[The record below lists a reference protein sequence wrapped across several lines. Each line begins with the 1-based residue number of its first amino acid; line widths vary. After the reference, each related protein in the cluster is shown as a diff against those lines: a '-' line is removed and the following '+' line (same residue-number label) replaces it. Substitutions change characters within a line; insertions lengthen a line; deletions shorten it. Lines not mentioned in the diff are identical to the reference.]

1 MHRAPTPKRA
11 ESIFQYAATPHRETT
26 ESQEGGTVFLFEEPG
41 KFAGKYPRFPENA
54 PRFTFVDEVFGISR
68 ELPMNYV
75 ERDKVDNKLFLA
87 LNQNHHIV
95 IHGSSKQGKTC
106 LRKWNIKDKPHV
118 VVACIEITSLAELN
132 AAILKAVGY
141 RVEKSSSTSVSG
153 KSKINAK
160 VDVHFKAPGFDM
172 TTSTGE
178 ESERSREQIQTTE
191 PLELDPEDIND
202 MIRALES
209 IEFDSLIILEDFHY
223 LPSVVQKS
231 FSRALKGYF
240 DYSAYR
246 FVMIG
251 VWLDDNK
258 LLRFN
263 GDLGSRIA
271 TVNADHWSRTE
282 LEDVIEKGENL
293 IGLKFESDF
302 CDYVLE
308 NCLGSV
314 WVVQQVCYQACIA
327 AGIIGDSGREI
338 RPVGSLE
345 LARKLMQD
353 IVRDQSSRSTSFIDG
368 FSAGPNAELAEIY
381 RWALYAVIASD
392 VARLEGG
399 LQVEEIVNFIDSF
412 GLGAGPRQ
420 RDLLAE
426 LPNIAEFQMH
436 HLEISPIVLD
446 YDFGARRLNVVD
458 RSFLIWLN
466 GQDRVEILREADM
479 PGNSLRHWQR
489 VVHDVKNAH
498 HKPESATVGAR
509 TRADEQVE
517 RPT

>member
-1 MHRAPTPKRA
+1 MV
-11 ESIFQYAATPHRETT
+11 I
-26 ESQEGGTVFLFEEPG
+26 FEESG
-41 KFAGKYPRFPENA
+41 KFAGKYPKFPEDA
-54 PRFTFVDEVFGISR
+54 PQFTFVDEVFGISR

-87 LNQNHHIV
+87 LTQKHHIV

-118 VVACIEITSLAELN
+118 VVACIEIASLAELN

-141 RVEKSSSTSVSG
+141 RVERSSSTSVSG

-160 VDVHFKAPGFDM
+160 IDFKFTVSGFDL
-172 TTSTGE
+172 TSSTGE
-178 ESERSREQIQTTE
+178 ELETSQERTKTTE

-209 IEFDSLIILEDFHY
+209 IGFSSLIILEDFHY
-223 LPSVVQKS
+223 LPNEVQKS

-240 DYSAYR
+240 DYSAHR

-271 TVNADHWSRTE
+271 TVNADHWSRSE

-293 IGLKFESDF
+293 IGLKFEEDF
-302 CDYVLE
+302 CGHVLDS
-308 NCLGSV
+308 CLGSV
-314 WVVQQVCYQACIA
+314 WVVQQVCYQACVA
-327 AGIIGDSGREI
+327 AGIIGDSDSEI

-345 LARKLMQD
+345 LAKKLMQD
-353 IVRDQSSRSTSFIDG
+353 IVHDQSSRSRSFIDG
-368 FSAGPNAELAEIY
+368 FSAGPTAELAEVY

-399 LQVEEIVNFIDSF
+399 LHVEEIIEFIGAF
-412 GLGAGPRQ
+412 GLGAGPSSRE
-420 RDLLAE
+420 LLSE

-466 GQDRVEILREADM
+466 GQDRVDILREADM
-479 PGNSLRHWQR
+479 PGHSLRHWQR
-489 VVHDVKNAH
+489 VVRDAENLH
-498 HKPESATVGAR
+498 HKKEAVMAEGLAGDSVNGGTVVDYRAT
-509 TRADEQVE
+509 T
-517 RPT
+517 PN

>member
-1 MHRAPTPKRA
+1 MNFIDD
-11 ESIFQYAATPHRETT
+11 S
-26 ESQEGGTVFLFEEPG
+26 G
-41 KFAGKYPRFPENA
+41 KFVGKYPRFPEDSLKL
-54 PRFTFVDEVFGISR
+54 TFVDEVFGISR
-68 ELPMNYV
+68 ELPKNYV
-75 ERDKVDNKLFLA
+75 ERDEVDNKLFLA

-106 LRKWNIKDKPHV
+106 LRKWNINDKPHV
-118 VVACIEITSLAELN
+118 VVACIEIASLSELN

-141 RVEKSSSTSVSG
+141 RVERSSSTSVSG

-160 VDVHFKAPGFDM
+160 IDLSFRISGFDLA
-172 TTSTGE
+172 TSTGE
-178 ESERSREQIQTTE
+178 EVESSQERTRTTE

-209 IEFDSLIILEDFHY
+209 IKFTSLIILEDFHY
-223 LPSVVQKS
+223 LPSSVQKS

-240 DYSAYR
+240 DYSIHR
-246 FVMIG
+246 FIMIG

-271 TVNADHWSRTE
+271 TVNADHWSRSE

-293 IGLKFESDF
+293 IGLKFDDHF
-302 CDYVLE
+302 RDHILE

-314 WVVQQVCYQACIA
+314 WVVQQVCYQACVA
-327 AGIIGDSGREI
+327 AGIIGDSEGKV

-345 LARKLMQD
+345 LAKKLMQD
-353 IVRDQSSRSTSFIDG
+353 IVRDQSSRSTSFIDS
-368 FSAGPNAELAEIY
+368 FSAGPSADLAEIY
-381 RWALYAVIASD
+381 QWTLYAVIASD

-399 LQVEEIVNFIDSF
+399 LQVQEIVDFIEVF
-412 GLGAGPRQ
+412 GLGAGPGARG
-420 RDLLAE
+420 LLKE

-446 YDFGARRLNVVD
+446 YDFGARRVNVVD

-479 PGNSLRHWQR
+479 PGASIRHWQR
-489 VVHDVKNAH
+489 VVREVKNVH
-498 HKPESATVGAR
+498 HKPDVITAEAHR
-509 TRADEQVE
+509 
-517 RPT
+517 

>member
-1 MHRAPTPKRA
+1 M
-11 ESIFQYAATPHRETT
+11 
-26 ESQEGGTVFLFEEPG
+26 VLFEESG
-41 KFAGKYPRFPENA
+41 KFAGKYPRFPEET

-68 ELPMNYV
+68 ELPLNYV

-118 VVACIEITSLAELN
+118 VVACIEIATLAELN

-141 RVEKSSSTSVSG
+141 RVERSSSTSVSG
-153 KSKINAK
+153 KAKINAK
-160 VDVHFKAPGFDM
+160 IDLKFKVSGFDL
-172 TTSTGE
+172 TSSAGE
-178 ESERSREQIQTTE
+178 EVESSQERTQTTE

-202 MIRALES
+202 MIRALAS
-209 IEFDSLIILEDFHY
+209 IGFDSLIILVDFHY
-223 LPSVVQKS
+223 LPGNVQKS

-240 DYSAYR
+240 DYSTHR

-271 TVNADHWSRTE
+271 TVNADHWSRSE
-282 LEDVIEKGENL
+282 LEEVIEKGENL
-293 IGLKFESDF
+293 IGLKFAGEF
-302 CDYVLE
+302 CDHVLE

-314 WVVQQVCYQACIA
+314 WVVQQVCRQACVA
-327 AGIIGDSGREI
+327 AGIIGDSGSEI

-345 LARKLMQD
+345 LAKKLMQD
-353 IVRDQSSRSTSFIDG
+353 IVRDQSSRSRSFIDG
-368 FSAGPNAELAEIY
+368 FSAGPTAELAEIY

-399 LQVEEIVNFIDSF
+399 LQVEEIVEFVDAF
-412 GLGAGPRQ
+412 GLGAGPGSRE
-420 RDLLAE
+420 LLNE

-466 GQDRVEILREADM
+466 GQDRVETLREADM
-479 PGNSLRHWQR
+479 PGHSLRHWQR
-489 VVHDVKNAH
+489 VVHDAKNSH
-498 HKPESATVGAR
+498 HKREAATAE
-509 TRADEQVE
+509 TRAGDSPNGGAAAAY
-517 RPT
+517 RAAAPR